1 MPLQLGTNM
10 ALKTRKVK
18 ENSLWQRLALQR
30 WLLPLISIALFVGLW
45 QAFYLLLKLPTFILP
60 SPIMVWS
67 KFIEVL
73 KNGMWW
79 HNTSY
84 TLLELSLGLF
94 FGTVAAAILGYILS
108 KAPTMEKILSPILV
122 ASQSVPVVAIAPL
135 IIIWFGPGL
144 FSKVFLCSLTVFF
157 PVLVNVLVGMRQ
169 VSQDLRELMDSFK
182 ATKGQIL
189 RFLEIPASLPVL
201 LAGLR
206 VGATLSVI
214 GAIVGELV
222 GSDRGL
228 GYLINLG
235 RGQYDTALVFVAVF
249 SLIFLAAVLYSIVLY
264 LERRALKW
272 QTWQNI

>member
-1 MPLQLGTNM
+1 M
-10 ALKTRKVK
+10 AMKTQNIK
-18 ENSLWQRLALQR
+18 ENTLWQRLAQQR
-30 WLLPLISIALFVGLW
+30 WLLPLISIALFIGLW
-45 QAFYLLLKLPTFILP
+45 QALYLLLKLPAFILP
-60 SPIMVWS
+60 SPAMVWS

-94 FGTVAAAILGYILS
+94 FGTSVAAILGYILS
-108 KAPTMEKILSPILV
+108 KAPTLEKVLSPILV

-144 FSKVFLCSLTVFF
+144 FSKVLICSLTVFF

-169 VSQDLRELMDSFK
+169 VSQDLRELMNSFK
-182 ATKGQIL
+182 ASKGQIL
-189 RFLEIPASLPVL
+189 RYLEIPASLPVL
-201 LAGLR
+201 LGGLR

-249 SLIFLAAVLYSIVLY
+249 SLIFLAAALYSIVLF

>member
-1 MPLQLGTNM
+1 M
-10 ALKTRKVK
+10 AIRLKTHGDNPFWLRAT
-18 ENSLWQRLALQR
+18 RQR
-30 WLLPLISIALFVGLW
+30 WVLPLASVVLFLGVW
-45 QAFYLLLKLPTFILP
+45 QLLYRLLNLPPFILP
-60 SPIMVWS
+60 GPAMVWA
-67 KFIEVL
+67 KFLEVL
-73 KNGMWW
+73 SNGMWW

-84 TLLELSLGLF
+84 TLLELTLGLL
-94 FGTVAAAILGYILS
+94 FGSVVASVLGYVLS
-108 KAPTMEKILSPILV
+108 KTPLLEKLLSPFLV
-122 ASQSVPVVAIAPL
+122 GSQSVPVVAIAPL

-144 FSKVFLCSLTVFF
+144 FSKVLICALTVFF

-182 ATKGQIL
+182 ASKWQIL
-189 RFLEIPASLPVL
+189 RYLEVPASLPVL
-201 LAGLR
+201 LGGLR

-249 SLIFLAAVLYSIVLY
+249 SLIFLAASLYSIVLFI
-264 LERRALKW
+264 ERRALKW
-272 QTWQNI
+272 QTWQES

>member
-1 MPLQLGTNM
+1 M
-10 ALKTRKVK
+10 ATKTKTTQDNPFWQKVTQQ
-18 ENSLWQRLALQR
+18 S
-30 WLLPLISIALFVGLW
+30 WLLPLISLFLFLGIW
-45 QAFYLLLKLPTFILP
+45 RLLYVLLRLPVFILP
-60 SPIMVWS
+60 SPAMVWV
-67 KFIEVL
+67 KFLEIL

-84 TLLELSLGLF
+84 TLLELALGLF
-94 FGTVAAAILGYILS
+94 FGSVFASILGYILS
-108 KAPTMEKILSPILV
+108 KTPLLEKLLSPFLV
-122 ASQSVPVVAIAPL
+122 GSQSVPVVAIAPL

-144 FSKVFLCSLTVFF
+144 FSKVLICSLTVFF

-169 VSQDLRELMDSFK
+169 VSQDLRELMASFK
-182 ATKGQIL
+182 ANKWQVL
-189 RFLEIPASLPVL
+189 RHLEIPASLPVL
-201 LAGLR
+201 LGGLR

-249 SLIFLAAVLYSIVLY
+249 SLIFLAASIYSIVLF
-264 LERRALKW
+264 LEKKALKW
-272 QTWQNI
+272 QTWQEN

>member
-1 MPLQLGTNM
+1 MLYILLG
-10 ALKTRKVK
+10 
-18 ENSLWQRLALQR
+18 
-30 WLLPLISIALFVGLW
+30 LP
-45 QAFYLLLKLPTFILP
+45 PFILP
-60 SPIMVWS
+60 SPAMVWA
-67 KFIEVL
+67 KFLEVFL
-73 KNGMWW
+73 NGIWW

-84 TLLELSLGLF
+84 TLLELALGLF
-94 FGTVAAAILGYILS
+94 FGSVIASILGYILS
-108 KAPTMEKILSPILV
+108 KTPLLEKLLSPFLV

-144 FSKVFLCSLTVFF
+144 FSKVLICSLTVFF

-182 ATKGQIL
+182 ASKWQTL
-189 RFLEIPASLPVL
+189 RHLEIPASLPVL
-201 LAGLR
+201 LGGLR

-249 SLIFLAAVLYSIVLY
+249 SLIFLAASLYSIVLI

-272 QTWQNI
+272 QTWQEI

>member
-1 MPLQLGTNM
+1 MGLRTKTDRENPFLQ
-10 ALKTRKVK
+10 KVT
-18 ENSLWQRLALQR
+18 QQH
-30 WLLPLISIALFVGLW
+30 WLLPLVSLFLFLGIW
-45 QAFYLLLKLPTFILP
+45 QALYALLGLPPFILP
-60 SPIMVWS
+60 SPAMVWA
-67 KFIEVL
+67 KFLEVL

-84 TLLELSLGLF
+84 TLFELMLGLF
-94 FGTVAAAILGYILS
+94 FGSVVASILGYILS
-108 KAPTMEKILSPILV
+108 KTPLLEKLLSPFLV
-122 ASQSVPVVAIAPL
+122 GSQSVPVVAIAPL

-144 FSKVFLCSLTVFF
+144 FSKVLICALTVFF

-182 ATKGQIL
+182 ASKWQIL
-189 RFLEIPASLPVL
+189 RHLEIPASLPVL
-201 LAGLR
+201 LGGLR

-249 SLIFLAAVLYSIVLY
+249 SLIFLAASLYSIVLF

-272 QTWQNI
+272 QTWQEI